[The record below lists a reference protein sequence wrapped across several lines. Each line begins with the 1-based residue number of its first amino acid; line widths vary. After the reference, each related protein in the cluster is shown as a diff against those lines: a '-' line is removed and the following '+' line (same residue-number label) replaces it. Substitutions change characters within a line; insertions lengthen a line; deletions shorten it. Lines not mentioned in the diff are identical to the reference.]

1 LTALALFAKNR
12 YDSQNDRIIG
22 TMKGIYTTSLL
33 TLLMLGC
40 ASQNY
45 NTEGVR
51 YYGQARYDAAI
62 TSFQSALREKP
73 NDPNT
78 LYNIAA
84 TFHQSARTSLRS
96 GHLAAAQQQY
106 EQADQYY
113 QLCLSSDSN
122 YANAYRGLSALYLDC
137 NRGEYAYQLLENWY
151 RASPNRIEPKLEFA
165 RYYQEYT
172 RIYMIEGDAERA
184 RDYRRATEKYLQEAL
199 AIEPTN
205 YLALRA
211 LGFLKEESGDRA
223 GAVIEYQRSLQSNP
237 QQRDLADR
245 VDALTR

>member
-1 LTALALFAKNR
+1 
-12 YDSQNDRIIG
+12 
-22 TMKGIYTTSLL
+22 MKGLYTASLL
-33 TLLMLGC
+33 TLFLLGC

-96 GHLAAAQQQY
+96 GHVAAAQQQY
-106 EQADQYY
+106 EQANQYY
-113 QLCLSSDSN
+113 QLCLARDPH

-137 NRGEYAYQLLENWY
+137 NKGEYAFQLLHNWY
-151 RASPNRIEPKLEFA
+151 DTNRGSVEPKLEFA
-165 RYYQEYT
+165 RFYQEYA
-172 RIYMIEGDAERA
+172 RIFMTEGDTNRA
-184 RDYRRATEKYLQEAL
+184 RDYRDATERLLQEAL
-199 AIEPTN
+199 ALEPTN
-205 YLALRA
+205 YRALRA
-211 LGFLKEESGDRA
+211 LGFLKEEGGDRA
-223 GAVIEYQRSLQSNP
+223 GAVFEYQRSLQANP

-245 VDALTR
+245 VAALTR